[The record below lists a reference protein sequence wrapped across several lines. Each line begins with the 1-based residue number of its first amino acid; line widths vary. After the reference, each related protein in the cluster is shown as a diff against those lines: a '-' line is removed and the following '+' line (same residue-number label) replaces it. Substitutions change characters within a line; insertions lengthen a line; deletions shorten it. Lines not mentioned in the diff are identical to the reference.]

1 MMAGLKRIA
10 VAVVLIAVLGVAG
23 YFGWR
28 WYDTSRDVQ
37 VTNDAYVRGEITNIS
52 ARVTG
57 YAVEVLVDDNMPVK
71 AMDVIARIDPRDF
84 RMSVE
89 KAQAALDQAKA
100 ELAEIGT
107 RRVLEDS
114 KIAVAEAAVRSA
126 EAQAKNAELTL
137 TRASLLVQRGA
148 GTQVAMDAATAQAA
162 TARSIVDQATAN
174 LAYERKQVAV
184 LDANEA
190 VAK

>member
-10 VAVVLIAVLGVAG
+10 VAIDLIAL
-23 YFGWR
+23 
-28 WYDTSRDVQ
+28 
-37 VTNDAYVRGEITNIS
+37 
-52 ARVTG
+52 
-57 YAVEVLVDDNMPVK
+57 
-71 AMDVIARIDPRDF
+71 IDPRDF

-89 KAQAALDQAKA
+89 KAQAALDQANA

-107 RRVLEDS
+107 RRELEKS
-114 KIAVAEAAVRSA
+114 KITVAEAAVRSA

-162 TARSIVDQATAN
+162 
-174 LAYERKQVAV
+174 
-184 LDANEA
+184 
-190 VAK
+190 